1 MKEINSK
8 KRLGSVIKEPDKLIY
23 AAVAVML
30 VSMALIIGITAASNR
45 ARKNKLTP
53 PVTDPVTQI
62 TPDTTRA
69 PIALTDEPVTG
80 EPTAPVTTADP
91 ADTAPTGADI
101 IERLEIPVG
110 GTLAK
115 PHSPDVLLRSLT
127 MNDYRAH
134 LGIDIAA
141 AVGETVVCP
150 ADGIV
155 KEVWNDPMM
164 GRCVSVAHTGG
175 LVTVMKNLDNTLA
188 SGIEAGRELKAGDV
202 IGVIGETALIE
213 IAEAPHLHFETELD
227 GKQVDPMNYFDRSV
241 FADASE
247 NFEG

>member
-8 KRLGSVIKEPDKLIY
+8 KKLGSIIKEPDKLIY

-30 VSMALIIGITAASNR
+30 VAMALIIGITAASNR
-45 ARKNKLTP
+45 ARKNKLP
-53 PVTDPVTQI
+53 DPVTDPAVQI
-62 TPDTTRA
+62 TTDTNRA
-69 PIALTDEPVTG
+69 PIIKTDEPTTG
-80 EPTAPVTTADP
+80 EPIAPVTTEPP
-91 ADTAPTGADI
+91 ADTAPTGAEI
-101 IERLEIPVG
+101 IEQLDVPVN
-110 GTLAK
+110 GTLTK
-115 PHSPDVLLRSLT
+115 PHSPDVLIRSLT

-141 AVGETVVCP
+141 AMGESVLCP

-164 GRCVSVAHTGG
+164 GRCVSIAHKGG
-175 LVTVMKNLDNTLA
+175 LVTVYKNLDNTLA
-188 SGIEAGRELKAGDV
+188 SGIEAGKELKAGDV
-202 IGVIGETALIE
+202 IGIIGESALIE

-227 GKQVDPMNYFDRSV
+227 GKQVDPMKYFDKSV

-247 NFEG
+247 DFEG

>member
-1 MKEINSK
+1 MKEINPK
-8 KRLGSVIKEPDKLIY
+8 KKLGSIIKEPDKLIY

-30 VSMALIIGITAASNR
+30 VAMALIIGITAASNR
-45 ARKNKLTP
+45 ARRNKLPT
-53 PVTDPVTQI
+53 PVTDSVTQGM
-62 TPDTTRA
+62 PDTSRK
-69 PIALTDEPVTG
+69 PIIMTDPPETG
-80 EPTAPVTTADP
+80 EATAPVTTAP
-91 ADTAPTGADI
+91 ADTAPTGADVV
-101 IERLEIPVG
+101 ERLDVPVG
-110 GTLAK
+110 GTLTK
-115 PHSPDVLLRSLT
+115 PHSPDVLIRSLT

-141 AVGETVVCP
+141 AIGESVLCP

-164 GRCVSVAHTGG
+164 GRCVSIAHAGG

-188 SGIEAGRELKAGDV
+188 DGIEAGRELKAGDI

-227 GKQVDPMNYFDRSV
+227 GKQVDPMRYFDKSV

-247 NFEG
+247 DYEG